1 MLIFFKRYITVR
13 ASIIP
18 RLTSSILER
27 LRYNIVFHFLLTV
40 PWPFVAHKYLASNN
54 PHASDEG
61 YDYANYKD
69 GKITHFSR
77 FPRLR
82 MLGTQRPTKRAW
94 CLLTSESPR
103 NQSVTLKTKLP
114 KAASRK

>member
-1 MLIFFKRYITVR
+1 MCILIFFKKCIIVR
-13 ASIIP
+13 ANIIP
-18 RLTSSILER
+18 RLTSNILNR
-27 LRYNIVFHFLLTV
+27 FRYNICLLLS
-40 PWPFVAHKYLASNN
+40 WICKKYLASNN
-54 PHASDEG
+54 PHTSDEG

-114 KAASRK
+114 KAANRK